1 MNFIFELL
9 LGKLKIFI
17 AYMKSRFVLAL
28 ALLVSIP
35 TLSLAQGVLTFED
48 VMKFENITSS
58 DISDNGNWLV
68 YGVWPDRGDGHVI
81 VQSVNGNQEYRIDL
95 GDNPKISS
103 NEQWVAARRNVPLA
117 VQLKD
122 KKKAPKPGMSL
133 LSISDGTIA
142 QFDSVRSF
150 EFSNNGEWL
159 AYHRLQAK
167 EIEDLKSKNKRLGSE
182 FVLRELNT
190 EQEYSFDFVTGFEF
204 DSLSN
209 FIAFSVIDTS
219 NAANGLYAFDLN
231 GKETITVQ
239 QIESGLFGN
248 ITWEPKSSK
257 LAFTS
262 ASYDSSFHET
272 DADLMLWTSRNQK
285 LETLVSADDTG
296 DEFVLRSRNRL
307 TFTNDGNRLFFGL
320 MDRDMV
326 ALDQKEEKSD
336 EEEEIDIYDIES
348 IVDGRGLDIWHGDD
362 PLIKTHEIQTWNRRK
377 NHLYTAVYHFGRRA
391 NWVQLADKTVPDVS
405 ISHNANVILGYS
417 NLPYQI
423 ERTWDGTYRDWYVID
438 LITGNK
444 SQFSTKL
451 GSFVQLSPGGKFATV
466 YQNKHW
472 RLYDIKSDKFLN
484 LTEGIDTPF
493 YNEDHDYPSDVPG
506 YGVAGWTAK
515 DASVLIYDKFDI
527 WKIDT
532 KSGNA
537 TNITGG
543 KGRAENRIF
552 RIERLENNWDA
563 FSAKEELLLTSY
575 HDLNKNFGFYSTRIN
590 DSAVKPLLEEDKK
603 FTFVEKAENSDAI
616 LYKREAYDEFPNLWI
631 ASDHTFKEVDQH
643 TNFHMDLSEKWNW
656 GKAELVDWLS
666 TDGTYM
672 QGVVIKPD
680 NYDPNKRYPIMT
692 YYYRFFT
699 NRLHDFN
706 EPRTN
711 HRPVFAQYVS
721 DEYVVF
727 LPDVRFEIGRPGFAA
742 TKSVV
747 PGIQKLVELG
757 IADPDKL
764 GLHGHSWSGYQTAF
778 IVTQTD
784 IFDAAVSGAPVSNM
798 TSAYGGIRWASGLAR
813 SFQYEKTQSRI
824 GESLVEAPL
833 KYVENSPVFYADQIT
848 TPMLIQHGDDDGA
861 VPWYQSIEM
870 YLAMRR
876 YDKDVIFLQYHGE
889 PHHLQR
895 FENKLD
901 YAIRMKEYFDYYLK
915 GEGEPEWIISG
926 ETYQGR

>member
-1 MNFIFELL
+1 MNIKAAFIVT
-9 LGKLKIFI
+9 IFAFLPAI
-17 AYMKSRFVLAL
+17 VN
-28 ALLVSIP
+28 
-35 TLSLAQGVLTFED
+35 AQGVLTFED

-58 DISDNGNWLV
+58 NISDNGNWLI
-68 YGVWPDRGDGHVI
+68 YGVWPDRGDGHVV
-81 VQSVNGNQEYRIDL
+81 VQSVHGTEEFKIEL

-103 NEQWVAARRNVPLA
+103 NEQWVAATRKVPLA
-117 VQLKD
+117 VQIKEKKD
-122 KKKAPKPGMSL
+122 APKAGMNL
-133 LSISDGTIA
+133 LSLADGSIV
-142 QFDSVRSF
+142 QFDSVSNF

-159 AYHRLQAK
+159 AYKRLQSKAVA
-167 EIEDLKSKNKRLGSE
+167 DLKSKNKRLGTE
-182 FVLRELNT
+182 LVLRDLNT
-190 EQEYSFDFVTGFEF
+190 EEEISFDFVTQFEF

-209 FIAFSVIDTS
+209 YIAFSVVDTS
-219 NAANGLYAFDLN
+219 NKMNGVYVFNLN
-231 GKETITVQ
+231 SKESRTVQ
-239 QIESGLFGN
+239 QNESGLFSN
-248 ITWEPKSSK
+248 LAWEPKSSN
-257 LAFTS
+257 LAFT
-262 ASYDSSFHET
+262 AATYDSSFVDS
-272 DADLMLWTSRNQK
+272 DASLMMWTSRNNNI
-285 LETLVSADDTG
+285 ETLISADEINGEYT
-296 DEFVLRSRNRL
+296 LRSRNQL
-307 TFTNDGNRLFFGL
+307 SFTHDGNRLFFGL
-320 MDRDMV
+320 MDREMV
-326 ALDQKEEKSD
+326 ELDQKKEKESD
-336 EEEEIDIYDIES
+336 EVDIYDIET
-348 IVDGRGLDIWHGDD
+348 IIGDRGLDIWHGDD
-362 PLIKTHEIQTWNRRK
+362 PLIKTHEIQTWNNRK
-377 NHLYTAVYHFGRRA
+377 NHLFTAVYHFGRRA
-391 NWVQLADKTVPDVS
+391 KWVQLADKSMPDVR
-405 ISHNANVILGYS
+405 ISHNPDVVLGS
-417 NLPYQI
+417 NNLPYQK
-423 ERTWDGTYRDWYVID
+423 EMTWDGFYDDWFIVD
-438 LITGNK
+438 LKTGEKNK
-444 SQFSTKL
+444 IVERLSSNI
-451 GSFVQLSPGGKFATV
+451 QLSPNGKFAV
-466 YQNKHW
+466 FYKDKNW
-472 RLYDIKSDKFLN
+472 NIYDVKDGSTRN
-484 LTEGIDTPF
+484 LTEGMETPF
-493 YNEDHDYPSDVPG
+493 YNEDHDYPSAVPG
-506 YGVAGWTAK
+506 YGIGGWTTN
-515 DASVLIYDKFDI
+515 DSHVLIYDKFDI
-527 WKIDT
+527 WKFNT
-532 KSGNA
+532 KTRNA

-543 KGRAENRIF
+543 AGRAENRIF
-552 RIERLENNWDA
+552 RIRRLENNRDA
-563 FSAKEELLLTSY
+563 FATDAELLLTSY
-575 HDLNKNFGFYSTRIN
+575 HDLKKNFGFYSNRIN
-590 DSAVKPLLEEDKK
+590 DTSVKLLLEEDKK
-603 FTFVEKAENSDAI
+603 FTFVGKAKNSDAI
-616 LYKREAYDEFPNLWI
+616 LYKREAYDEFPNLWV
-631 ASDHTFKEVDQH
+631 ADNWEFKDVQKH
-643 TNFHMDLSEKWNW
+643 TNLHEDLSERWNW

-672 QGVVIKPD
+672 QGIVIKPD

-699 NRLHDFN
+699 DRLHDFN

-721 DEYVVF
+721 DDYVVF

-747 PGIQKLVELG
+747 PGMHKLVELG

-876 YDKDVIFLQYHGE
+876 YNKDVIFLQYHGE

-915 GEGEPEWIISG
+915 GEGEPAWILSG